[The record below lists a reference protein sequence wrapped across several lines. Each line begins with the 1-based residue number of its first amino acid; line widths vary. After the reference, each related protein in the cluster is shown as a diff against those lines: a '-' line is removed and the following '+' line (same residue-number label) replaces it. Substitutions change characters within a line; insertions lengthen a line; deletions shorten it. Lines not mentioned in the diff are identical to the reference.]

1 MKQLFDYLPVIAF
14 FGLYFASGRDI
25 YIATWGIL
33 IACTLQVTLG
43 WLIWRKLEKM
53 HWAVFLIT
61 LVFGGLTLLLRDD
74 TFIKWRPSI
83 INILFATILFG
94 GHFLKRNLIQ
104 RLLEALMIK
113 ATGGPITLL
122 PIQWRIINICF
133 VGYFTFVALL
143 NLYVAYS
150 FSTDFWVLFKAIGF
164 SIISIFFY
172 GGMFG
177 YIYRCMPQEQ
187 RALLFQDKSSPGQS
201 SQSQFS
207 QDDPTPPAEPQD
219 EETHVVRDH
228 Q

>member
-83 INILFATILFG
+83 INLLFSIILFG

-104 RLLEALMIK
+104 RLLEALMVK

-122 PIQWRIINICF
+122 AVQWRIINICF
-133 VGYFTFVALL
+133 VGYFAFVALL

-177 YIYRCMPQEQ
+177 YIYHCMPEEQ
-187 RALLFQDKSSPGQS
+187 RARLFQDKTAQDNSAGQPS
-201 SQSQFS
+201 THNK
-207 QDDPTPPAEPQD
+207 PTPPSEPLD
-219 EETHVVRDH
+219 DKTDAVRDH